1 VSLLLLVPIALAL
14 AALAVSWTPQG
25 FASLPTGFLIKLSA
39 LKNKAGPAPA
49 GVSERRLA
57 VKGDIAL
64 VDGSYDPADG
74 VSREDIA
81 LSLDGKSV
89 PARLYRPG
97 KAEPIAILLFFHGG
111 GFVLGGL
118 DEQERLVRELCLKG
132 RVLALSVG
140 YRLAP
145 EHRFPAAHD
154 DALLAYR
161 WTLDAISA
169 ARLPALPVFVAGDSA
184 GGNLA
189 ASLCLMARK
198 EGLAQPAGQMLLY
211 PVCDVSRMDSPSYRA
226 FGSGF
231 ILTKTEMEWF
241 RDTYLSS
248 PAERYDTRV
257 SPLLE
262 PELSGLAPALVLT
275 AGMDPLRDEG
285 EAYADRL
292 AAAGVRVTAKR
303 FAGNAHGFAQM
314 RRFVP
319 AAGAALRELTRFMHE
334 RAEHP

>member
-1 VSLLLLVPIALAL
+1 MSLLVLVPIAFAL
-14 AALAVSWTPQG
+14 AALALSWTPQG
-25 FASLPTGFLIKLSA
+25 FASLPTGFLLKLSK
-39 LKNKAGPAPA
+39 LKDRAGPAPS
-49 GVSERRLA
+49 GVPARRLA
-57 VKGDIAL
+57 VTQDIAL
-64 VDGSYDPADG
+64 VDGHFNPADG
-74 VSREDIA
+74 VLREDLD
-81 LSLDGKSV
+81 LSLAGSSV
-89 PARLYRPG
+89 SARLYKPG
-97 KAEPIAILLFFHGG
+97 RAEPGAILLYFHGG
-111 GFVLGGL
+111 GFVVGGL

-132 RVLALSVG
+132 RALAISVG

-154 DALLAYR
+154 DALLSYR
-161 WTLDAISA
+161 WVLAAIESS
-169 ARLPALPVFVAGDSA
+169 RLPRLPVFVAGDSA

-189 ASLCLMARK
+189 AALCLMARK

-211 PVCDVSRMDSPSYRA
+211 PVCDVSRMDTSSYRA

-248 PAERYDTRV
+248 PTERSDTRV

-262 PELSGLAPALVLT
+262 PALSGLAPALVLT

-292 AAAGVRVTAKR
+292 AAAGVVVKAKR

-319 AAGAALRELTRFMHE
+319 ASGAAIRELTRFMNE
-334 RAEHP
+334 PAARK